1 MNMVGDKDAR
11 WCLVDGHMV
20 VSGVD
25 ISRIGDVV
33 TSLLPWRLC
42 TMGQLSLLHPSSLQ
56 EVNEGWLVTVYIV
69 STLCCWPTGG
79 ECPVACYRGGVSRG
93 LLQGG
98 RGECP
103 MVPPLWSVIE
113 CLYKQADLN
122 SSMLYLLTQVGGR
135 RG

>member
-1 MNMVGDKDAR
+1 MMNMAGDKDASR

-33 TSLLPWRLC
+33 TSFLPWRLC

-56 EVNEGWLVTVYIV
+56 EVNEGWLVTMYMV

-79 ECPVACYRGGVSRG
+79 SIPWPSTGGVSHG

-103 MVPPLWSVIE
+103 TVPPLWSVIG
-113 CLYKQADLN
+113 CLYK
-122 SSMLYLLTQVGGR
+122 
-135 RG
+135 